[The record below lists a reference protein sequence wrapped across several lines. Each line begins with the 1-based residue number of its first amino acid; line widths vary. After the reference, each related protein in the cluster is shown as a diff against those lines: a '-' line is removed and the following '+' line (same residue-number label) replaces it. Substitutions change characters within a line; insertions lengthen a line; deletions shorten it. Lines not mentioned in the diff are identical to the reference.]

1 VAYGNLNRKMRHMSR
16 KTQRPEQTVSKLREA
31 PVLLAYM
38 ETMEK
43 AQTERVGPEAG

>member
-16 KTQRPEQTVSKLREA
+16 KTQRPEHTVGRWRGA

-43 AQTERVGPEAG
+43 AQTEGVGPEAG